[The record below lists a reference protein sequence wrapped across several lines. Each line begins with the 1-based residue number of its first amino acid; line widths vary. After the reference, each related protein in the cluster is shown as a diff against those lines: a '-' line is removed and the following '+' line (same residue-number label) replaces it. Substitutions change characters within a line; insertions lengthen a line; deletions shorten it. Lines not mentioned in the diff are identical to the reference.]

1 MSVDFTFALAG
12 QSAGSD
18 AIRQQLERELKE
30 LGYRRSP
37 DEIPVGFDRTRGV
50 FDEVEGGIGDEPAC
64 GWAVEYDKDGC
75 TLYLLVALHRDGYVN
90 AFVDVSGRTLERL
103 VQEGALSILLAA
115 VGAAAMAT
123 HTVGGFGTFEL
134 PFEPIPPTKI
144 LQCIAAIPHEL
155 SVPALLGL
163 VSAEAMS
170 EETVRATFGPAFEV
184 KPWTRGY
191 WLLEHEDLRD

>member
-1 MSVDFTFALAG
+1 MRKSRRRSTIAVGSVPRWSPEAAAPARGPSMSVDFTFALAG

-115 VGAAAMAT
+115 VG
-123 HTVGGFGTFEL
+123 
-134 PFEPIPPTKI
+134 
-144 LQCIAAIPHEL
+144 
-155 SVPALLGL
+155 
-163 VSAEAMS
+163 
-170 EETVRATFGPAFEV
+170 
-184 KPWTRGY
+184 
-191 WLLEHEDLRD
+191 